1 MIGPQIKKIRM
12 EKGMSITQLAKRSGV
27 AKSYLSELERS
38 HKSNPSVHL
47 LLKLSLA
54 LQVDLNSFIPIEEKS
69 SSTVN

>member
-27 AKSYLSELERS
+27 AKSYLSELERI